1 MNTQTKDS
9 RNRLTIES
17 KGVFHKLLSTRQ
29 TRGRFAFNF
38 AMESLLQNL
47 KKHVECS
54 ICLDNF
60 TEPKTIACL
69 HTFCCEC
76 LKKHALMTQRDGQFR
91 CPECQTQITIPEGNL
106 FDQLPTSFLH
116 NSLLSLLTVQ
126 QSGDRGEISCG
137 LCKKKSA
144 EASYCFEC
152 EKFLCSHCLDAHE
165 LFRGAAFAGHKV
177 TPVKQFQAEDYEAL
191 LKRKAFCTQKYHE
204 KEVTRFYC
212 RVCHTCICQIC
223 FNMNHKTHEI
233 ELLETV
239 ADEERAKILAGVES
253 MKQKHQTCR
262 DIIRHFEE
270 TAANLEANIAT
281 TKRQVSQSAE
291 QMIAVIHEREREAI
305 TTLENTCLSR
315 MQKLDAVKKQVQQ
328 LERQIK
334 QAAEFATELAQRS
347 SSADII
353 GNRKNLQERFEELC
367 KTQMPALPAGS
378 FVKFVS
384 SFELDT
390 LSLGIIKSTETDPNK
405 STIEGLKQ
413 TFQAGVEAEISICPK
428 TSEGQISNRQHE
440 DHVEVQVEPS
450 DQLASLIIYE
460 GNDEAGRNFQVKFV
474 PKLPGVYHISA
485 KINGESLS
493 QSPFT
498 VKVQERKLENDSE
511 LHLQNGTLE
520 KPAGIAVSS
529 KGLIAIAD
537 FEKNCIVICDKEG
550 KIVRQ
555 VGSKGENLGQLN
567 SPSDVTFIN
576 DDEIL
581 VTDEENHRIQ
591 QFNVHSAQNFI
602 NSFGRKGAEDG
613 NFKNPA
619 SVCVHDEGRILV
631 SDLNN
636 HRVQVLT
643 RDGAPMLIFG
653 NNGPGKLNRPVGCVS
668 YKNMFIVAD
677 SGNSC
682 LKIFNTSGNFL
693 RKIGERGYANGQ
705 FLKPYG
711 VCVDQHGN
719 ILVSDRESGYV
730 QRFTIEGRFTGK
742 TVTKLNWPWGMAT
755 MPDGRIL
762 VCDHSAKKILFLK

>member
-1 MNTQTKDS
+1 
-9 RNRLTIES
+9 
-17 KGVFHKLLSTRQ
+17 
-29 TRGRFAFNF
+29 
-38 AMESLLQNL
+38 MESLLKNL

-60 TEPKTIACL
+60 EEPKTIACL

-76 LKKHALMTQRDGQFR
+76 LKKHVLLSQRQGQFR
-91 CPECQTQITIPEGNL
+91 CPECQTQIVIPEGNR

-137 LCKKKSA
+137 LCKKKSV
-144 EASYCFEC
+144 ETSYCFEC
-152 EKFLCSHCLDAHE
+152 EKFLCCTCVNAHE
-165 LFRGAAFAGHKV
+165 LFRDTAFAGHKV

-191 LKRKAFCTQKYHE
+191 LKRKAFCTEKYHE

-212 RVCHTCICQIC
+212 RVCQTCICQIC
-223 FNMNHKTHEI
+223 VNMNHKTHEI
-233 ELLETV
+233 ELLETA

-262 DIIRHFEE
+262 GIIHQLEE

-281 TKRQVSQSAE
+281 AKRQASQSAE

-305 TTLENTCLSR
+305 TTLENTRVSR
-315 MQKLDAVKKQVQQ
+315 MQKLDKVKKQVQQ
-328 LERQIK
+328 LEKQIK
-334 QAAEFATELAQRS
+334 QAAEFASELAQRS

-353 GNRKNLQERFEELC
+353 GNRKNLQERFEELR
-367 KTQMPALPAGS
+367 KTEMPALPAGS

-384 SFELDT
+384 TCKLDA

-405 STIEGLKQ
+405 LTIEGLKQ

-428 TSEGQISNRQHE
+428 TSEGQISNKQRE

-450 DQLASLIIYE
+450 DQLASLNINE
-460 GNDEAGRNFQVKFV
+460 KAGGNYQVKFV
-474 PKLPGVYHISA
+474 PKLPGTYHISA
-485 KINGESLS
+485 KINGDSLAEG
-493 QSPFT
+493 PFIIE
-498 VKVQERKLENDSE
+498 VQKRKLEVDGE
-511 LHLQNGTLE
+511 LHLQNGTLQ
-520 KPAGIAVSS
+520 KPTGIAVSS

-537 FEKNCIVICDKEG
+537 FQKNCIVICDKEG
-550 KIVRQ
+550 NIVRRL
-555 VGSKGENLGQLN
+555 GCKGENPGQL
-567 SPSDVTFIN
+567 SGPVDVTFIN

-581 VTDEENHRIQ
+581 VADEWNHRVQ
-591 QFNVHSAQNFI
+591 EFNLHSEQNSVS
-602 NSFGRKGAEDG
+602 SFGRQGTGDG
-613 NFKNPA
+613 NFRDPV
-619 SVCVHDEGRILV
+619 SVCMDDERRITV
-631 SDLNN
+631 SDYNN

-643 RDGAPMLIFG
+643 RDGAPMLKFG
-653 NNGPGKLNRPVGCVS
+653 DSGPEKLNNPVGCVC

-677 SGNSC
+677 SKNSC
-682 LKIFNTSGNFL
+682 LKIFNSSGNFL
-693 RKIGERGYANGQ
+693 RKIGEKGNEGGQ
-705 FLKPYG
+705 FLMPYG

-719 ILVSDRESGYV
+719 ILVSDRDRGRI
-730 QRFTIEGRFTGK
+730 QQFTIEGRFTGK

-762 VCDHSAKKILFLK
+762 VCDYTAGKVLFLK

>member
-1 MNTQTKDS
+1 
-9 RNRLTIES
+9 
-17 KGVFHKLLSTRQ
+17 
-29 TRGRFAFNF
+29 
-38 AMESLLQNL
+38 MESLLKNL

-60 TEPKTIACL
+60 EEPKTIACL

-76 LKKHALMTQRDGQFR
+76 LKKHVLLSQRQGQFR
-91 CPECQTQITIPEGNL
+91 CPECQTQIVIPEGNR

-137 LCKKKSA
+137 LCKKKSV
-144 EASYCFEC
+144 ETSYCFEC
-152 EKFLCSHCLDAHE
+152 EKFLCCTCVSAHE
-165 LFRGAAFAGHKV
+165 LFRDTAFAGHKV

-191 LKRKAFCTQKYHE
+191 LKRKAFCTEKYHE

-212 RVCHTCICQIC
+212 RVCQTCICQIC
-223 FNMNHKTHEI
+223 INMNHKTHEI
-233 ELLETV
+233 ELLETA

-262 DIIRHFEE
+262 GIIHQLEE

-281 TKRQVSQSAE
+281 AKRQVSQSAE

-305 TTLENTCLSR
+305 TTLENTRVSR
-315 MQKLDAVKKQVQQ
+315 MQKIDKVKKQVQQ
-328 LERQIK
+328 LEKQIK
-334 QAAEFATELAQRS
+334 QAAEFASELAQRS

-353 GNRKNLQERFEELC
+353 GNRKNLQERFEELR
-367 KTQMPALPAGS
+367 KTEMPLPAGS

-384 SFELDT
+384 TCKLDA

-405 STIEGLKQ
+405 LTIEGLKQ

-428 TSEGQISNRQHE
+428 TSEGQISNKQRE

-450 DQLASLIIYE
+450 DQLASLNINE
-460 GNDEAGRNFQVKFV
+460 KAGGNYQVKFV
-474 PKLPGVYHISA
+474 PKLPGTYHISA
-485 KINGESLS
+485 KINGDSLAEG
-493 QSPFT
+493 PFIIE
-498 VKVQERKLENDSE
+498 VQKRKLEVDGE
-511 LHLQNGTLE
+511 LHLQNGTLQ
-520 KPAGIAVSS
+520 KPTGIAVSS

-537 FEKNCIVICDKEG
+537 FRKNCIVICDKEG
-550 KIVRQ
+550 NIVRRL
-555 VGSKGENLGQLN
+555 GCKGENPGQL
-567 SPSDVTFIN
+567 SGPVDVTFIN

-581 VTDEENHRIQ
+581 VADEWNHRVQ
-591 QFNVHSAQNFI
+591 EFNLHSEQNSVS
-602 NSFGRKGAEDG
+602 SFGRQGTGDG
-613 NFKNPA
+613 NFRDPV
-619 SVCVHDEGRILV
+619 SVCMDDERRITV
-631 SDLNN
+631 SDYNN

-643 RDGAPMLIFG
+643 RDGAPMLKFG
-653 NNGPGKLNRPVGCVS
+653 DSGPQKLNNPVGCVC

-677 SGNSC
+677 SKNSC
-682 LKIFNTSGNFL
+682 LKIFNSSGNFL
-693 RKIGERGYANGQ
+693 RKIGEKGNEGGQ
-705 FLKPYG
+705 FLMPYG

-719 ILVSDRESGYV
+719 ILVSDRDRGRI
-730 QRFTIEGRFTGK
+730 QQFTIEGRFTGK

-762 VCDHSAKKILFLK
+762 VCDYTAGKVLFLK